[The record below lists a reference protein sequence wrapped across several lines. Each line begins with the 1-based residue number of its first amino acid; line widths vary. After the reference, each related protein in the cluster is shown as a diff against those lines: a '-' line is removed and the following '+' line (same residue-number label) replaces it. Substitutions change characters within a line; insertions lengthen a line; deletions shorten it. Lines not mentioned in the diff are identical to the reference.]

1 MNEFHLTINGTAHM
15 YESNMWSKARIFFSE
30 ERLFLANLYLKF
42 DLFIGS
48 FHSPSN
54 LQIHIPQIKYTLM
67 CPLHVKKKN
76 NNNLLHV
83 FFHVEK
89 KSYNLEPKP
98 ILQCLT
104 LEISSKI
111 TNSFFEIVNHGWIWV
126 SSITTT
132 SVFLML
138 NITFGDK
145 GYAWS
150 YNLRLVTKKLLKCN
164 LLVTYTLVR
173 P

>member
-1 MNEFHLTINGTAHM
+1 ML
-15 YESNMWSKARIFFSE
+15 
-30 ERLFLANLYLKF
+30 
-42 DLFIGS
+42 
-48 FHSPSN
+48 
-54 LQIHIPQIKYTLM
+54 
-67 CPLHVKKKN
+67 KKKN

-104 LEISSKI
+104 LEILSKI
-111 TNSFFEIVNHGWIWV
+111 TISFFEIVNHGWIWV

-132 SVFLML
+132 IVFSML

-145 GYAWS
+145 GYAES
-150 YNLRLVTKKLLKCN
+150 YNLRLVTKS
-164 LLVTYTLVR
+164 Y
-173 P
+173 

>member
-1 MNEFHLTINGTAHM
+1 M
-15 YESNMWSKARIFFSE
+15 YESIMWSKARHFFFRG
-30 ERLFLANLYLKF
+30 RLFLANLYLKF

-54 LQIHIPQIKYTLM
+54 LQIHIPQIKYTL
-67 CPLHVKKKN
+67 
-76 NNNLLHV
+76 LHV

-104 LEISSKI
+104 LEILSKI
-111 TNSFFEIVNHGWIWV
+111 TISFFEIVNHGWIWV
-126 SSITTT
+126 SSITTN

-138 NITFGDK
+138 KITFGDK

>member
-1 MNEFHLTINGTAHM
+1 MFE
-15 YESNMWSKARIFFSE
+15 
-30 ERLFLANLYLKF
+30 
-42 DLFIGS
+42 
-48 FHSPSN
+48 
-54 LQIHIPQIKYTLM
+54 
-67 CPLHVKKKN
+67 KKKN
-76 NNNLLHV
+76 LLLHV

-111 TNSFFEIVNHGWIWV
+111 ADSFFEIVNHGWIWV

-145 GYAWS
+145 GYA
-150 YNLRLVTKKLLKCN
+150 
-164 LLVTYTLVR
+164 
-173 P
+173 

>member
-1 MNEFHLTINGTAHM
+1 MGQLICMKVTC
-15 YESNMWSKARIFFSE
+15 RVRPDIFFSE

-54 LQIHIPQIKYTLM
+54 LQIHIPQLKYTLM
-67 CPLHVKKKN
+67 CALHVWKKKKKN
-76 NNNLLHV
+76 LLHD

-104 LEISSKI
+104 LENSSKI

-126 SSITTT
+126 SSITTN

-138 NITFGDK
+138 KITSGDK

-150 YNLRLVTKKLLKCN
+150 YNSRLVTKRLLKCN

>member
-1 MNEFHLTINGTAHM
+1 MFE
-15 YESNMWSKARIFFSE
+15 
-30 ERLFLANLYLKF
+30 
-42 DLFIGS
+42 
-48 FHSPSN
+48 
-54 LQIHIPQIKYTLM
+54 
-67 CPLHVKKKN
+67 KKKT
-76 NNNLLHV
+76 LLHV

-132 SVFLML
+132 IVFSML

-145 GYAWS
+145 GYAES
-150 YNLRLVTKKLLKCN
+150 YNLRLVTKS
-164 LLVTYTLVR
+164 Y
-173 P
+173 

>member
-1 MNEFHLTINGTAHM
+1 M
-15 YESNMWSKARIFFSE
+15 YESIMWSKARHFFFRG
-30 ERLFLANLYLKF
+30 RLFLANLYLKF
-42 DLFIGS
+42 DLSIGS

-67 CPLHVKKKN
+67 CPLHVWKKKKKN
-76 NNNLLHV
+76 LLHD

-104 LEISSKI
+104 LENSSKI

-145 GYAWS
+145 GHARS

-164 LLVTYTLVR
+164 LFVTYTLVR

>member
-1 MNEFHLTINGTAHM
+1 M
-15 YESNMWSKARIFFSE
+15 YESIMWSKARHFFFRG
-30 ERLFLANLYLKF
+30 RLFLANLYLKF

-67 CPLHVKKKN
+67 CPLHVKKKKKI
-76 NNNLLHV
+76 NLLHV

-104 LEISSKI
+104 LEILSKI
-111 TNSFFEIVNHGWIWV
+111 TISFFEIVNHGWIWV

-132 SVFLML
+132 IVFSML

-145 GYAWS
+145 GYAES
-150 YNLRLVTKKLLKCN
+150 YNLRLVAKSYNPMLLKCN
-164 LLVTYTLVR
+164 IYARQTLILQ
-173 P
+173 